1 MLSSDGWW
9 MASKPQGDW
18 TEMRA
23 LILAELKR
31 LSEGIEGVALKLDKS
46 IEGVTTKL
54 DKMHSSDLG
63 DIRTEIAVLKVKAA
77 IWAAV
82 ASVIGAG
89 ITTAVINMV
98 THK

>member
-1 MLSSDGWW
+1 LRLSDGWW

-18 TEMRA
+18 AEMRA

-31 LSEGIEGVALKLDKS
+31 LNDGIDDMKV
-46 IEGVTTKL
+46 KL

-77 IWAAV
+77 IWAAG

-89 ITTAVINMV
+89 LSTALINMV
-98 THK
+98 FHK